1 MLSVYTQG
9 LVAIS
14 TAVGQTGFYL
24 QNLPLDDKGWEC
36 ARYSRGTATQ
46 NPGSVQPPANLSA
59 YSQCI
64 RLWHLLHL

>member
-14 TAVGQTGFYL
+14 TLVGQTGFYL
-24 QNLPLDDKGWEC
+24 QHLPLGDKGWEC
-36 ARYSRGTATQ
+36 ARSSSGTATQ

-59 YSQCI
+59 YFQRI
-64 RLWHLLHL
+64 RVCYFPHQ